1 MSHHCMQIVH
11 PARVVKTDPDSRWGD
26 RIKSKREPSA
36 WSDDMMMDIG
46 TSIVNLR
53 DQYMLER

>member
-1 MSHHCMQIVH
+1 MQIVH